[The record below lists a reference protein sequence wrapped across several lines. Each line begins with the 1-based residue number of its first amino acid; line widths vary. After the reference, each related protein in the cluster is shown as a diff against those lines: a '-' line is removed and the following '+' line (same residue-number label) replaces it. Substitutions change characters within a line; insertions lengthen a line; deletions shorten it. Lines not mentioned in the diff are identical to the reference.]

1 MLKFYHTIHSSKWII
16 LIIFRIILT
25 ILLTKKDTTCYN
37 AIGGVIMKTSADIT
51 AVINALR
58 TVSHVGICYYDLK
71 NFFNYYQTGV
81 KANHGHYC
89 DFCNA
94 AKDLPDGRR
103 ACDKSDKMDAVAL
116 ADQYRQPFFFECHL
130 GMRELV
136 LPLLRE
142 NTLIGII
149 FIGQCRIEGETNEK
163 LILQRVKESGGD
175 VRLFAEYLQ
184 KLPVL
189 TREKLRSISLI
200 LSHYFDI
207 RIEHTQPIGLP
218 DPSRTYSLAKRAHDY
233 IDHHYSESIST
244 SIIAGHFFVSP
255 AHLSRAFRSAF
266 GMTVTDYIHN
276 VRIEHAKHLLSVTS
290 ASVSSIALNVGYPD
304 VNYFSRIF
312 KTKTGIIPTHFRKS
326 QS

>member
-1 MLKFYHTIHSSKWII
+1 
-16 LIIFRIILT
+16 
-25 ILLTKKDTTCYN
+25 
-37 AIGGVIMKTSADIT
+37 MKTSADIT

-58 TVSHVGICYYDLK
+58 SISVVGVCYYDLK

-81 KANHGHYC
+81 KANRGHYC

-103 ACDKSDKMDAVAL
+103 ACDKSDKVDAVAL

-136 LPLLRE
+136 LPLLQD
-142 NTLIGII
+142 NNLIGII

-163 LILQRVKESGGD
+163 FILQRVKESGGD
-175 VRLFAEYLQ
+175 PRLFVEYLQ
-184 KLPVL
+184 KLPIL
-189 TREKLRSISLI
+189 TREKLRSIGLI
-200 LSHYFDI
+200 LSLYFDI
-207 RIEHTQPIGLP
+207 RIEQAPPISLS
-218 DPSRTYSLAKRAHDY
+218 DPSRTVSLAKRAHDY
-233 IDHHYSESIST
+233 IDHHYSEAVST
-244 SIIAGHFFVSP
+244 ASIAGYFYVSP
-255 AHLSRAFRSAF
+255 AHLSRAFHSAF
-266 GMTVTDYIHN
+266 GVTITDYIHT

-312 KTKTGIIPTHFRKS
+312 KAKTGITPTHFRKP
-326 QS
+326 